1 MKILLNILGSKGVA
15 ALSSLLENEDLA
27 SFIIP
32 KAVVSFLH
40 KSDYGELLLED
51 FSALKKTGYGYSGAI
66 KIGEIDYSFEHVTPE
81 QVAAIVSVKLEKTLS
96 PMIKELDLAK
106 LSKTIDLLVKSQA
119 KVPKIEPPEDK
130 ELVAKPMAPTKPV
143 LPIPPN
149 TTVQKA
155 PPVKKSLVIPEKES
169 KNKCRICG
177 KEQFKDKKF
186 EGCVC
191 VRTLAKSIE
200 TKVIGKGYKLTF
212 DSSLGDDEVLTIF
225 SLF

>member
-1 MKILLNILGSKGVA
+1 MQLLTNILGTKGVES
-15 ALSSLLENEDLA
+15 LSSLLDNEALA

-40 KSDYGELLLED
+40 KSDYGDLSLQHFD
-51 FSALKKTGYGYSGAI
+51 SLKKTGYGYSGSI
-66 KIGEIDYSFEHVTPE
+66 KIREIDYSFEYVTPE

-96 PMIKELDLAK
+96 PVIKELDLAK
-106 LSKTIDLLVKSQA
+106 LSKTIDLLVKA
-119 KVPKIEPPEDK
+119 ELKEPKIVPPEDK
-130 ELVAKPMAPTKPV
+130 ELVAKPMAPTKPT

-169 KNKCRICG
+169 KKKCRICG

-191 VRTLAKSIE
+191 VRSLAKSIE
-200 TKVIGKGYKLTF
+200 TKVISKGYKLTF
-212 DSSLGDDEVLTIF
+212 DNSLGDDELLTVF